1 MTRIIFRLLSGFAI
15 ACAASAAGAAGA
27 APELA
32 HDAPEHYVVQAGDT
46 LWSIAGRFLREPWRW
61 PQVWRMNRT
70 QIGNPHRIHPGQRIV
85 LDRRGPWLEL
95 APTADGELV
104 RLQPRVHDEA
114 LPVAVPAIPI
124 QAIEPFLSQPLVVD
138 AAGLAGAATI
148 VATETSR
155 VLTASGD
162 TVFAT
167 GVDAEVNAWQI
178 FRPARA
184 LRDPESGEVV
194 AHESDYLGTARVTA
208 HGDPAELQIVSA
220 LEEVGVGDRLLPSA
234 SRHPFEQPPHA
245 PEHAVD
251 ARIMSIQ
258 RGVSETGPLGV
269 VTLNRGAG
277 AGLEAGHV
285 LALLRARAS
294 VDDRGEAGR
303 QAWQL
308 PPQRY
313 GLALVF
319 RVFERV
325 SYALV
330 MEADG
335 QVSIGDAART
345 P

>member
-15 ACAASAAGAAGA
+15 ACALSAASAAGA

-32 HDAPEHYVVQAGDT
+32 HDAPDQYVVQAGDT
-46 LWSIAGRFLREPWRW
+46 LWSIAGRFLREPWHW
-61 PQVWRMNRT
+61 PQLWRTNRT
-70 QIGNPHRIHPGQRIV
+70 QIRNPHRIHPGQRIV

-95 APTADGELV
+95 ADTVEGEFV

-114 LPVAVPAIPI
+114 LPAAVPAIPI
-124 QAIEPFLSQPLVVD
+124 QAIEPFLSQPRIVD
-138 AAGLAGAATI
+138 AAGLADAAVI

-167 GVDAEVNAWQI
+167 GVAAGVNAWQI

-184 LRDPESGEVV
+184 LRDPESGEVI
-194 AHESDYLGTARVTA
+194 AHESDYLGSARVTA

-220 LEEVGVGDRLLPSA
+220 VEEVGVGDRLLPSA
-234 SRHPFEQPPHA
+234 SRQPFEQPPHA
-245 PEHAVD
+245 PAHAVD
-251 ARIMSIQ
+251 ARIVSIQ

-269 VTLNRGAG
+269 VALNRGAG

-285 LALLRARAS
+285 LALVRARTS
-294 VDDRGEAGR
+294 VDLRGEAGR
-303 QAWQL
+303 QTWQL
-308 PPQRY
+308 PPRRY

-330 MEADG
+330 MEADS
-335 QVSIGDAART
+335 QVRIGDAART